1 MVRAFSQ
8 GARTGKSAAH
18 NDRKGQGKQTQ
29 NGSKRENKH
38 LTAKQQAKA
47 QAKASEQQQCP
58 VTCWQLMYF
67 LTVTAVQMAVTKTLE
82 GARQLYGDQ
91 AVVSGLG

>member
-1 MVRAFSQ
+1 MARAFSQ

-18 NDRKGQGKQTQ
+18 NDRKGQANKTQ
-29 NGSKRENKH
+29 NSSKRENKH
-38 LTAKQQAKA
+38 LTSKQQAKA

-58 VTCWQLMYF
+58 VTYWQLMYF